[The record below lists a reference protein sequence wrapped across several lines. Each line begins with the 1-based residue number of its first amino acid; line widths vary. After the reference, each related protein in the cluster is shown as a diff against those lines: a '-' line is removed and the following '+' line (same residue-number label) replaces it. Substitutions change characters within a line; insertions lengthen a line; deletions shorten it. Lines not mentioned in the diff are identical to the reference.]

1 MSQSLDNDP
10 HVLPAD
16 LPVPVDNG
24 ASDHLQGMEMP
35 SVSLRSTKGRYVN
48 VAEVSALQ
56 VVFFFYPET
65 GRPGALISKAWNEIP
80 GARGCT
86 PQCCAFQDHYRAF
99 KELNFEVLGVS
110 AQSFD
115 EQSEFASRRNLPY
128 ELLNDSKFQ
137 LINALRVPTFEFQSK
152 AYVKRLALVVRRGRI
167 EKVFYPV
174 FPPDKNAETVLKYL
188 RSQQSAP

>member
-16 LPVPVDNG
+16 LPMPTDDG
-24 ASDHLQGMEMP
+24 ACDHLEGMNVP
-35 SVSLRSTKGRYVN
+35 SVSLRSTKGHHVN
-48 VAEVSALQ
+48 VAEVSARQ

-65 GRPGALISKAWNEIP
+65 GRPGGLISKAWNDIP

-86 PQCCAFQDHYRAF
+86 PQSCAFRDHYREF
-99 KELNFEVLGVS
+99 KELDFEVFGVS

-115 EQSEFASRRNLPY
+115 EQSEFASRTNLPY
-128 ELLNDSKFQ
+128 ELLNDSEFQ
-137 LINALRVPTFEFQSK
+137 LINALRLPTFEFQSK
-152 AYVKRLALVVRRGRI
+152 VYVKRLALVVRQGRI

-188 RSQQSAP
+188 RSQ